1 MNHNTK
7 YKIYFV
13 INENII
19 LQRGDKIVLTLYF
32 ENNNLPNLNNYFS

>member
-7 YKIYFV
+7 YKIYFE

-19 LQRGDKIVLTLYF
+19 LQRGEKIALTLYF